1 LLRSLSLLL
10 LLPTGCTPSVY
21 RDWADRDVRE
31 LLRERTERVQ
41 GYDPQ
46 VLARTTV
53 QATPS
58 RTAYEKLPVT
68 ARARDE
74 VPRPL
79 EPVSDDLPLAP
90 LGPVIRE
97 KGPGSVVLQMFS
109 TQSAREYIDE
119 RLRYGPAV
127 TVRPRHKLDLFGVL
141 SYGTRHSRRYL
152 ERMEDLYLAALD
164 VTLERHLFEPRFF
177 AGGSLRYNGAQADGN
192 YASALTA
199 VANAGVR
206 QKLPYG
212 GEVVA
217 SALVN
222 FVNALNGNVA
232 NGESATL
239 ALSATIPLLR
249 GAGWVNLE
257 SLISSERNLVYE
269 TRRFEEFRRQFA
281 VDLATEYFRLVSRQ
295 QRIINRYLNYMR
307 FVELTERT
315 AALFAAGRITALEV
329 QRSLQSQLQAEDALN
344 SALEGYASDIDN
356 FKIALGMPMEEEL
369 VIVPSDVV
377 VSAPSLSER
386 DAIALAQKY
395 RLDLQTARDR
405 VDDARRAVENAKN
418 GLLPELDLEL
428 DGSVGNADGT
438 PAVEITGDS
447 ARYSA
452 RLNLDLPVDR
462 VSERNAFRRALINLE
477 RRARA
482 MEEQSDVVSAEV
494 RRAQRGVRASEL
506 SLRIQMRNIEV
517 ALQRLDFANESLL
530 AGRSNDSRNVVEAQN
545 ALLNAQDAY
554 DSARADQQIR
564 LLQFLN
570 DTGLLRVD
578 PDAGSLG
585 SAMALPREDELFR
598 QVPPGRISR

>member
-1 LLRSLSLLL
+1 MFLLL
-10 LLPTGCTPSVY
+10 GGCTPSAY
-21 RDWADRDVRE
+21 RDWADRDVRR
-31 LLRERTERVQ
+31 LLRERMERVQ

-46 VLARTTV
+46 IRVPTTV
-53 QATPS
+53 DATPS
-58 RTAYEKLPVT
+58 RAAYEKLPLT
-68 ARARDE
+68 ARAGDE

-90 LGPVIRE
+90 LGPTIRNT
-97 KGPGSVVLQMFS
+97 GTQSGVLQLFS
-109 TQSAREYIDE
+109 VASAREYIDE

-141 SYGTRHSRRYL
+141 SYGMRHSRRYQ

-177 AGGSLRYNGAQADGN
+177 AGGSLRYSGAQAAGG
-192 YASALTA
+192 YAQALTA
-199 VANAGVR
+199 VGNAGVR

-222 FVNALNGNVA
+222 FVNALNGNVE

-239 ALSATIPLLR
+239 ALSASLPLLR

-257 SLISSERNLVYE
+257 SLISTERNLVYA
-269 TRRFEEFRRQFA
+269 TRGFEQFRRQFA
-281 VDLATEYFRLVSRQ
+281 VDLATEYFRLVNRQ
-295 QRIINRYLNYMR
+295 QRIVNRYLNYIS
-307 FVELTERT
+307 FVQLTERT

-356 FKIALGMPMEEEL
+356 FKITLGMPMEEEL

-377 VSAPSLSER
+377 VSAPTLSER

-428 DGSVGNADGT
+428 DGSVGNADGA
-438 PAVEITGDS
+438 PAVEIVGDT

-462 VSERNAFRRALINLE
+462 VSERNAFRRSLINLE

-482 MEEQSDVVSAEV
+482 MQEQSEVVSAEV

-506 SLRIQMRNIEV
+506 TLRIQLRNIEV
-517 ALQRLDFANESLL
+517 ASQRLDFANESLL

-545 ALLNAQDAY
+545 ALLSAQDAY
-554 DSARADQQIR
+554 DSARADQQVR

-585 SAMALPREDELFR
+585 TAMSLPREDERLL
-598 QVPPGRISR
+598 PGRRVLSPR